1 MNYIYILYTRAPN
14 IRYLQ
19 NKTWKWKSEINVQ
32 CCWCTPSL
40 GWNQFAKR
48 FVQEG
53 HLYSVYLVYLVYREV
68 EQKWEPQLKEK
79 MYFSATACLMSKV
92 KNINQLHMKYE
103 QAEWE
108 IKSWSWEALIIQ
120 DSLCFHSMFQREQ
133 EVASTAQDQTI
144 TLATVQTGE
153 WGPHTLH
160 FLNTCVCS
168 C

>member
-1 MNYIYILYTRAPN
+1 MNYIYILYTQAPN

-92 KNINQLHMKYE
+92 KNINGLHVKYE

-108 IKSWSWEALIIQ
+108 IKSWSWEALIIHN
-120 DSLCFHSMFQREQ
+120 SPCFYSI
-133 EVASTAQDQTI
+133 STWEGAQHCS
-144 TLATVQTGE
+144 
-153 WGPHTLH
+153 GPDHCLGNSTNWRVRTPH
-160 FLNTCVCS
+160 PPFSEHVSAPVN
-168 C
+168 